1 MSSAKRLARE
11 ILDTRRLALGHA
23 TSPQLTSSA
32 IDGGQLDITDGD
44 GNRVG
49 GLGLGDDGG
58 FVIDYTGG
66 PKPPKPSPPTVT
78 ADAGIF
84 RIEWDGSFVN
94 EGDEGILATSDTD
107 RVEIHASM
115 DENFVPDRVEAF
127 GGAFA
132 TLDGGSFTLG
142 PLPEAGTYYFRL
154 VARSKSAQFS
164 EPSERVEQTLAIT
177 SIDLEITDAWLTGE
191 AAQNTADGKNSIWRG
206 PDEPEVDPE
215 NPPKDGDIW
224 FEMTEDGKS
233 IPNIWDDALG
243 QWVGNDDFRQ
253 SEIEKVQDELR
264 QDIENIVVDANGTT
278 TYWLPAAPD
287 ETTDPKPKVGD
298 LWFDTS
304 EEGGNKL
311 HRFDGQEWVPAAD
324 QRIDTIRQAQ
334 EDFESDLDEVRT
346 SANGK
351 NSVHYSPRQPSPTDD
366 GIEGDVWWVGEV
378 AGERPQIFLMG
389 DSITE
394 GSGSSNTAYRWQTLL
409 QKRFNPNGPEYPF
422 IPAWPATP
430 SPGLPVASGGAVSH
444 SSSWSSRTGLG
455 WRTLEILREA
465 EGQEPGWVEFTFTG
479 TSAEVMFTVT
489 SGSGNALISVDGA
502 TPVEVSTKSY
512 DIGREDYGWTWSTG
526 PLADGEHTVRV
537 SRIERANPGSSDS
550 VWVQGLLTYRN
561 DENAGIR
568 LLDGGHHGMRASQL
582 QSDPQRLSR
591 LFGDGTN
598 NGAIAGAGG
607 MSFMVYLLGTND
619 YGGGVPVADYKQYT
633 ENAIASA
640 RANGYRGR
648 FLLVGMYLGQ
658 DRNAGLWGTYVDQ
671 LADIAAGDPMIDF
684 LDLRDEMPGPEGD
697 PSLFADKLHP
707 NDAGHKVMADVL
719 EPYIEPALG
728 SSWNVVAQY
737 VHDGTKWVATEL
749 EDSVIASL
757 DAAKIVSGYIDAAR
771 IKAGSLSADKVLVG
785 EGSNLIPSKDFSAWV
800 GNSHNTGGL
809 PDPSL
814 TEANATGGPGS
825 LPSMTIVA
833 PTGFAGG
840 YLGLEPG
847 AFRVP
852 VQPGGKYRVQAKFKA
867 AVDVPGGAISIYVRG
882 FPKGSSAGG
891 WVDGGRGTNQATPA
905 GQWGIAEG
913 VIEVPE
919 GYSECAI
926 GIFKSGDF
934 TATIA
939 EPVFA
944 SLVAGTLI
952 EDGAVT
958 TEKIQVGAIT
968 AESGIIGSIDAG
980 KITVG
985 ELDGARIKAGSVLAS
1000 SVAVGDFS
1008 NLATI
1013 DAVRGVNVTRPAN
1026 YATEVE
1032 GDYIRTKSTS
1042 QNYVMLKDRTNTVP
1056 FKPGDSLRFTFK
1068 AKNYLGTAFN
1078 IRPTLWVYPLLEDQ
1092 AATGG
1097 KAFTGPDVTIQPG
1110 EGQEYSGTITIPE
1123 SLNDGVTYRSWII
1136 GFASAGGSSPKN
1148 LGVRDVTM
1156 YRMTGHTLIQN
1167 GAITTDKIAVGAI
1180 TAESGII
1187 GSLDANVITVGKIMG
1202 NQLDADAINGKTIT
1216 GATIRTASSGSRVE
1230 LTHNGLKQ
1238 YNSLGATIVDMTA
1251 GSFTLQGGSIT
1262 GSTIKTAN
1270 SGSRVEINT
1279 QGLKQYNS
1287 SNEVI
1292 AEMVAGSMVMRGVL
1306 EQENSIGRLQVG
1318 PTFGSGN
1325 VSPGISWSNIPGD
1338 AYGAGIGVATGTN
1351 TVALVMQ
1358 GPGGSSS
1365 ASRINLFKERAYIAS
1380 YASGNSYLN
1389 MADKSFTLRAQDS
1402 AGDAV
1407 GFISANDD
1415 KMMVSAY
1422 TRNLELW
1429 GRRVQSMSVWN
1440 TNTSDRPVYINGSTG
1455 SLGQGPSSSLRY
1467 KQDVEAGRVLDSILD
1482 VDLASWR
1489 YTGEVDAYAKA
1500 ARYRAEIGEGP
1511 LPVEISEVPSEP
1523 GRHYGAIAEQV
1534 DELGLSEL
1542 VFYDA
1547 FGRPDALRYELFGVA
1562 LIPIVRSLRD
1572 RIESLEAQLASA

>member
-32 IDGGQLDITDGD
+32 LDGGQLDINDSD
-44 GNRVG
+44 GNRIG

-94 EGDEGILATSDTD
+94 EGDEGVLATSDTD

-115 DENFVPDRVEAF
+115 DENFVPDRVESF

-164 EPSERVEQTLAIT
+164 EPSDRVEQVLAIT

-206 PDEPEVDPE
+206 PDEPEVDPDR
-215 NPPKDGDIW
+215 PFKDGDVW
-224 FEMTEDGKS
+224 FEMVDGKS
-233 IPNIWDDALG
+233 IPNIWDETAG
-243 QWVGNDDFRQ
+243 AWVANDDYRQ
-253 SEIEKVQDELR
+253 SEIERVQQELRDEL
-264 QDIENIVVDANGTT
+264 DTIVVDGSGTKNFYT
-278 TYWLPAAPD
+278 PD
-287 ETTDPKPKVGD
+287 MPTEGMREGD
-298 LWFDTS
+298 LWFDSSDKNKPYIYQDGEWITVRDQFVKPSTS
-304 EEGGNKL
+304 LNVTDWGMLQPNMKAIQGQWSNSGYQVELETSDDLGGQSLGVVNI
-311 HRFDGQEWVPAAD
+311 PAG
-324 QRIDTIRQAQ
+324 DTGGG
-334 EDFESDLDEVRT
+334 F
-346 SANGK
+346 
-351 NSVHYSPRQPSPTDD
+351 
-366 GIEGDVWWVGEV
+366 
-378 AGERPQIFLMG
+378 
-389 DSITE
+389 ITMPFQ
-394 GSGSSNTAYRWQTLL
+394 GVLSGSSSPEYSDDLFVNEGRPIGLDLQLL
-409 QKRFNPNGPEYPF
+409 YNGPF
-422 IPAWPATP
+422 QP
-430 SPGLPVASGGAVSH
+430 SASQ
-444 SSSWSSRTGLG
+444 R
-455 WRTLEILREA
+455 
-465 EGQEPGWVEFTFTG
+465 
-479 TSAEVMFTVT
+479 
-489 SGSGNALISVDGA
+489 ALTA
-502 TPVEVSTKSY
+502 HY
-512 DIGREDYGWTWSTG
+512 F
-526 PLADGEHTVRV
+526 ADGELVD
-537 SRIERANPGSSDS
+537 SRTIDYATLSREVFPAAPDSNNPVAFYAN
-550 VWVQGLLTYRN
+550 LLGYQF
-561 DENAGIR
+561 
-568 LLDGGHHGMRASQL
+568 GMRVTGTVLPSTVASADEIAL
-582 QSDPQRLSR
+582 TVEIP
-591 LFGDGTN
+591 
-598 NGAIAGAGG
+598 IPAGAG
-607 MSFMVYLLGTND
+607 
-619 YGGGVPVADYKQYT
+619 AEKK
-633 ENAIASA
+633 
-640 RANGYRGR
+640 
-648 FLLVGMYLGQ
+648 
-658 DRNAGLWGTYVDQ
+658 
-671 LADIAAGDPMIDF
+671 LAVWSID
-684 LDLRDEMPGPEGD
+684 
-697 PSLFADKLHP
+697 S
-707 NDAGHKVMADVL
+707 
-719 EPYIEPALG
+719 
-728 SSWNVVAQY
+728 
-737 VHDGTKWVATEL
+737 
-749 EDSVIASL
+749 
-757 DAAKIVSGYIDAAR
+757 
-771 IKAGSLSADKVLVG
+771 
-785 EGSNLIPSKDFSAWV
+785 
-800 GNSHNTGGL
+800 
-809 PDPSL
+809 
-814 TEANATGGPGS
+814 
-825 LPSMTIVA
+825 
-833 PTGFAGG
+833 
-840 YLGLEPG
+840 
-847 AFRVP
+847 
-852 VQPGGKYRVQAKFKA
+852 RVQ
-867 AVDVPGGAISIYVRG
+867 VPSTGLA
-882 FPKGSSAGG
+882 
-891 WVDGGRGTNQATPA
+891 
-905 GQWGIAEG
+905 
-913 VIEVPE
+913 
-919 GYSECAI
+919 
-926 GIFKSGDF
+926 
-934 TATIA
+934 
-939 EPVFA
+939 
-944 SLVAGTLI
+944 
-952 EDGAVT
+952 DGAVT
-958 TEKIQVGAIT
+958 ETKVSDDAISTPKLQAGAIVAGKIAANAIETDHLDSKIVTTDKIAAGAIT
-968 AESGIIGSIDAG
+968 AESGIIGSINAG
-980 KITVG
+980 TITVG
-985 ELDGARIKAGSVLAS
+985 EMDGARIKARTIAADRILVGQGGELIPDPYFDNEGAAWGSS
-1000 SVAVGDFS
+1000 SGSAEFSYSAEAAYSNRKYGVKAV
-1008 NLATI
+1008 
-1013 DAVRGVNVTRPAN
+1013 
-1026 YATEVE
+1026 
-1032 GDYIRTKSTS
+1032 
-1042 QNYVMLKDRTNTVP
+1042 
-1056 FKPGDSLRFTFK
+1056 
-1068 AKNYLGTAFN
+1068 
-1078 IRPTLWVYPLLEDQ
+1078 PT
-1092 AATGG
+1092 
-1097 KAFTGPDVTIQPG
+1097 
-1110 EGQEYSGTITIPE
+1110 
-1123 SLNDGVTYRSWII
+1123 
-1136 GFASAGGSSPKN
+1136 AGGSTFYFPFLTGGESNPRIDTQADKKYVVEAWVRRTDGDVSNLTNVDMRMYSYSQTSGGALSNGVASGARIAASEVPPNTWVKLTGTWTSPSPAYTYVSPRLTVYTSGGHPAGAATWH
-1148 LGVRDVTM
+1148 LGMVSM
-1156 YRMTGHTLIQN
+1156 KEQAGATLIEG
-1167 GAITTDKIAVGAI
+1167 GAISTEHIRAGAI

-1187 GSLDANVITVGKIMG
+1187 GSIDANVITVGKIMG